1 MSDAMIAAY
10 PGNVAV
16 TGHRPS
22 PLADRRTA
30 LLRLAETRD
39 WLTGREV
46 LAALT
51 RLTPGLGA
59 DWPTRRRWWR
69 DFVDAADA
77 AAWIRSRAADAW
89 TAQAVCDELGVE
101 YGADPYGAAMARADD
116 WDRVIDRLVEESQCR

>member
-1 MSDAMIAAY
+1 MTTAY

-16 TGHRPS
+16 TDHQP
-22 PLADRRTA
+22 PALTDQRTT

-46 LAALT
+46 SAALT

-77 AAWIRSRAADAW
+77 ADHIRSRAADAW
-89 TAQAVCDELGVE
+89 TAQAVCDELGIE
-101 YGADPYGAAMARADD
+101 YGCDPYGSAQARADD
-116 WDRVIDRLVEESQCR
+116 WDREIDRLVGEAQA